1 MAQRS
6 SCDATGGP
14 VVKTRIRHAE
24 RRDAGFTLIE
34 TIVALAVLATVM
46 TAVFAALILQ
56 QRSFAVQSD
65 RAEMR
70 IRLKRGFEILEREFR
85 NAGGGI
91 PLGVPLP
98 LPAGWDGRSPAF
110 LVSGMRLYE
119 GGTDGP
125 DALVVAHALSP
136 PVFLTRGMETGSSDL
151 AVEAGIRWEPGM
163 LGIISDGR
171 NAEFFRVTRID
182 GGTLLQHAGGGI
194 FPPCLSKP
202 YSEGSSVSPVR
213 LAGYSGSTSG
223 RSGHAALVYRGID
236 RDGNLIV
243 RTVAEGIEDLQLG
256 LMMPGGSD
264 RDAERQVVDPATD
277 SPVVG
282 VRIRMVSRSRLSG
295 DPHPMVLDAVV
306 GLRNRGSS
314 G

>member
-6 SCDATGGP
+6 SCDAAGGP
-14 VVKTRIRHAE
+14 VVRSGIRHT
-24 RRDAGFTLIE
+24 RRGDAGFTLIE
-34 TIVALAVLATVM
+34 ILVALAVLATVM
-46 TAVFAALILQ
+46 TAAFAALILQ
-56 QRSFAVQSD
+56 QRSFAVQTD

-70 IRLKRGFEILEREFR
+70 IRLKRGFEILERELQ

-91 PLGVPLP
+91 PLALPLP

-110 LVSGMRLYE
+110 LVSGIKVYE
-119 GGTDGP
+119 GETDGP
-125 DALVVAHALSP
+125 DTLVVAHALSP
-136 PVFLTRGMETGSSDL
+136 PVSLTRGMETGSSDL

-163 LGIISDGR
+163 IGIISDGR
-171 NAEFFRVTRID
+171 HAEFFRVTRID

-194 FPPCLSKP
+194 FRPRLSRP

-213 LAGYSGSTSG
+213 LAGYSVSSPG
-223 RSGHAALVYRGID
+223 RSGCAALVYRGID

-256 LMMPGGSD
+256 LMMPDGSD
-264 RDAERQVVDPATD
+264 RDAERRVADPATN

-282 VRIRMVSRSRLSG
+282 VRIRMVARSRLSG
-295 DPHPMVLDAVV
+295 DPQPMVLDAVV